1 MEQRVVSMVRALID
15 TNILLDWLQPGR
27 PGKEDAQAIISAAE
41 VHVFEMYLTTQSIVD
56 SAYISQ
62 KKGVLFEKFARA
74 LSYLRTFAH
83 VVGIDDLDMSWALE
97 HYSGDFE
104 DDMQYASAYNNSCD
118 YFITRDRDL
127 QKLNSPLCPMT
138 VITPQDFV
146 SAMTE

>member
-1 MEQRVVSMVRALID
+1 MIRVLID

-27 PGKEDAQAIISAAE
+27 PGKEDAQAIITAAE
-41 VHVFEMYLTTQSIVD
+41 GHTFEMYITTQSIVD

-62 KKGVLFEKFARA
+62 KKGVPFEKFSGPLR
-74 LSYLRTFAH
+74 YLRSFAH
-83 VVGIDDLDMSWALE
+83 IVGIDDLDLSWAIT

-104 DDMQYASAYNNSCD
+104 DDMQYASAYSNVCD
-118 YFITRDRDL
+118 FFITRDKQL
-127 QKLNSPLCPMT
+127 QKLNSPICPMT